1 MQFAFD
7 AGSVEPMQ
15 PLGALAP
22 GRYEFAIVDTEIK
35 TAKSGQG
42 QYLQV
47 TSDVIGGPLSGRKLF
62 DRFNIAHANKQA
74 EDIGKGQL
82 AALCAAVGVVRF
94 NDTSELHGRRWC
106 GDVRIDRNNDTGAE
120 SNRVTAYMPASSAV
134 PGGQQQAPQQPAA
147 PFGNS
152 APPPAAFV
160 QGPAPAAA
168 PRMPWQR

>member
-1 MQFAFD
+1 MQFPFD
-7 AGSVEPMQ
+7 ASAVEPMQ
-15 PLGALAP
+15 PLGALPP

-94 NDTSELHGRRWC
+94 NDTSELHGRRWV
-106 GDVRIDRNNDTGAE
+106 GDVRIDRNADTGAE
-120 SNRVTAYMPASSAV
+120 SNRVTAYMPAGAGA
-134 PGGQQQAPQQPAA
+134 PAMPQQPAA
-147 PFGNS
+147 PFGNGT
-152 APPPAAFV
+152 PPPGAFV
-160 QGPAPAAA
+160 QQPAQPAAA